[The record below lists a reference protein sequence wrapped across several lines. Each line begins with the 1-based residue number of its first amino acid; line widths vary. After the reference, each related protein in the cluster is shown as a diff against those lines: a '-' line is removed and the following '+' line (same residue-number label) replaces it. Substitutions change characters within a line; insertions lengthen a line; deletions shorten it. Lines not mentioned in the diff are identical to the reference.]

1 MKHRKQKFFSFM
13 CKPQNSFG
21 NYHSQK
27 NNPFGSPKKI
37 QYDPKI
43 KTTRKQKL
51 LYYMNRPQNI
61 F

>member
-27 NNPFGSPKKI
+27 NNPFGSQKKNPIRPKNQDNK
-37 QYDPKI
+37 
-43 KTTRKQKL
+43 KTKVVV
-51 LYYMNRPQNI
+51 LYE
-61 F
+61 